1 MDQKLLDGEVNHD
14 VSFGLKLLKSEN
26 WSSVRSHFEVY
37 RHLNLGRCRKRVIG
51 FGFTES
57 FYSPP
62 VVSRNS
68 FMTKRPLGT

>member
-1 MDQKLLDGEVNHD
+1 MDQKLLDGESNHD

-37 RHLNLGRCRKRVIG
+37 RSLNLRTERKRVIG

-57 FYSPP
+57 FYNPP
-62 VVSRNS
+62 VVSRRMCYDETS
-68 FMTKRPLGT
+68 QGT